1 MRMIKIVL
9 SRRNVVLLLP
19 LALGLLWY
27 SRTQATDPPPRTQP
41 IGKLKR
47 PASAVDASRF
57 KLSDQALADIR
68 ATQIENRLAA
78 LEKQFQQQIRAL
90 KDQNAALRKDLD
102 TQRGDIVALQAA
114 IRHTPPKG
122 YSYVGLSLDNAMKQA
137 SRCFSYYD
145 FLDR

>member
-1 MRMIKIVL
+1 MIKIVL

-19 LALGLLWY
+19 LALGLFWY
-27 SRTQATDPPPRTQP
+27 SRTQATDPPPV
-41 IGKLKR
+41 GKLTR
-47 PASAVDASRF
+47 PASKVDASRF

-78 LEKQFQQQIRAL
+78 LEKQFQQQIRTL

-114 IRHTPPKG
+114 LVTTPPKG

-137 SRCFSYYD
+137 PRCFSYYY
-145 FLDR
+145 FQNR